1 MRGLRVAWLAATLG
15 AGGAACVDRATSPGT
30 CPGFCPSG
38 AIDVVDAVLGTSVT
52 RDSAFRGYVFP
63 YQAMAMTAADV
74 PGVVDS
80 RAILRTSALVS
91 GLALNTGDTTT
102 SPLVGADSLK
112 LTLTIT
118 RRDTAAHNL
127 TLKLYRLPPTIDST
141 TTSADLQSA
150 FADSLRAVNVDALLA
165 KPGGV
170 DSATGDQAA
179 IDTTSKFLKVTL
191 KLDSLQAPPS
201 GDLYVPG
208 DSGKL
213 GIGVGVGADAPTSVA
228 FCTRENAC
236 GASVA
241 WFVKFDS
248 IKGTDTTLI
257 HKQLAAVTL
266 FDSYVFDPPNLP
278 LDSTLAVGG
287 APSARSILRVTLPR
301 AIRDSSQ
308 IIRATLILVP
318 AAPARGA
325 RADSF
330 VVEAHTVLAD
340 FGAKSPLVLDAT
352 RTDTTMIRVDKKDT
366 VRIEVT
372 NLLQFWVADSTRP
385 EVLML
390 RSQGEGGQP
399 GEIRFYPSAAA
410 YRPALRITYARR
422 FPFGEP

>member
-63 YQAMAMTAADV
+63 YQAMAMTAANV
-74 PGVVDS
+74 PGVMDS

-266 FDSYVFDPPNLP
+266 FDSYVFDPPNPP